1 MNITQTIAAELNAT
15 AAQVEAAVALLDEG
29 ATVPFIARYRKEA
42 TGGLDD
48 SQLRTLEERLGYL
61 RELMARKETVLKS
74 IEEQGKLTPELI
86 ARQAWGFGSEHRA
99 QPLVVSISQTTEC
112 GTCYTA
118 EEIRA
123 IADYAHS
130 LGMKLHMDGAR
141 IANAAAYLDT
151 DLRSISSDAGVDLLS
166 FGGTKNGLL
175 FGECLVALSPDA
187 VAGMAHLRKINL
199 QLASKMRFISA
210 QFIALLEH
218 DLWLENARHSNR
230 MAVKLAEGLQQI
242 EGVQLLHPV
251 QSNAVFARL
260 PEGVA
265 DKARAQFAFYDWD
278 QSGTVRLMCSFD
290 TQPAH
295 VDTLLDI
302 IRKACA

>member
-1 MNITQTIAAELNAT
+1 MICANSAHLNT
-15 AAQVEAAVALLDEG
+15 DENG
-29 ATVPFIARYRKEA
+29 APQI
-42 TGGLDD
+42 TGGLKLWLVDAPD
-48 SQLRTLEERLGYL
+48 
-61 RELMARKETVLKS
+61 
-74 IEEQGKLTPELI
+74 GKLTPELI

-112 GTCYTA
+112 GTCYTV

-251 QSNAVFARL
+251 QSNAVFAL
-260 PEGVA
+260 PRAWPIKRVRNSLFMIGIKRHRAA
-265 DKARAQFAFYDWD
+265 DVQLSTHSRRMWMFVGYYPKPVHERGHLTA
-278 QSGTVRLMCSFD
+278 
-290 TQPAH
+290 P
-295 VDTLLDI
+295 
-302 IRKACA
+302 